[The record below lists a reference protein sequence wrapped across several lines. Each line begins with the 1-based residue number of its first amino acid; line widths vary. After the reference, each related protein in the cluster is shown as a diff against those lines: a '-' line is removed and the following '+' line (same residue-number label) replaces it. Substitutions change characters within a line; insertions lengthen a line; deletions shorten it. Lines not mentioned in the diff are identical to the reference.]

1 MATPE
6 QTHASAGPLA
16 YTKTVFCQD
25 DKSLTRHF
33 VDLQEAINYANT
45 LLAAGHQARLRDY
58 RPPRKYVDILA
69 ERGRDG

>member
-1 MATPE
+1 MTTPE
-6 QTHASAGPLA
+6 TGQLA
-16 YTKTVFCQD
+16 YTKSVICYD

-33 VDLQEAINYANT
+33 VDPQEAVTYANT
-45 LLAAGHQARLRDY
+45 LLAAGHRARLRDY

>member
-1 MATPE
+1 MTTPKTG
-6 QTHASAGPLA
+6 QLA

-33 VDLQEAINYANT
+33 VDPQEAVTYVNQ
-45 LLAAGHQARLRDY
+45 LLRAGHRARLRDY

-69 ERGRDG
+69 ERGKDG